1 MNYLSRSKRNKPLI
15 FEGLEAEQ
23 YKQMRNK
30 WIRLAV
36 VSVLLPFLFA
46 VVVSYYTNTFNLLA
60 LFGNGEIL
68 LSLFSLTIPML
79 FDLFEMKS
87 KQDEYL
93 SWAFF
98 SCAILVCFQILL
110 YCLTRI
116 DHSSKKEIKSIIVS
130 VIMLIASWI
139 CCGYSI
145 KVMFQHSI
153 MDKGG
158 IDSDA

>member
-1 MNYLSRSKRNKPLI
+1 MPGNRRNKPFI
-15 FEGLEAEQ
+15 FEGMEAEQ

-36 VSVLLPFLFA
+36 VSVFLPLLFA
-46 VVVSYYTNTFNLLA
+46 TVVSYYNNTFDLLA

-87 KQDEYL
+87 KKDEYL

-98 SCAILVCFQILL
+98 FCAILVCFQILL

-116 DHSSKKEIKSIIVS
+116 DFSEKKEIKSIIVS
-130 VIMLIASWI
+130 VIMLMASWL

-145 KVMFQHSI
+145 KAMFQHSI
-153 MDKGG
+153 MGEGG
-158 IDSDA
+158 EGSDV

>member
-1 MNYLSRSKRNKPLI
+1 MPGNRRNKRFI
-15 FEGLEAEQ
+15 FEGMEAEQ

-36 VSVLLPFLFA
+36 VSVFLPLLFA
-46 VVVSYYTNTFNLLA
+46 TVVSYYNNTFDLLA

-87 KQDEYL
+87 KKDEYL

-98 SCAILVCFQILL
+98 FCAILVCFQILL

-116 DHSSKKEIKSIIVS
+116 DFSEKKEIKSIIVS
-130 VIMLIASWI
+130 VIMLMASWL

-145 KVMFQHSI
+145 KAMFQHSI
-153 MDKGG
+153 MDEGG
-158 IDSDA
+158 EGSDV

>member
-1 MNYLSRSKRNKPLI
+1 MPGNRRNKPFI
-15 FEGLEAEQ
+15 FEGMEAEQ

-36 VSVLLPFLFA
+36 VSVFLPLLFA
-46 VVVSYYTNTFNLLA
+46 TVVSYYNNTFDLLA

-87 KQDEYL
+87 KKDEYL

-98 SCAILVCFQILL
+98 FCAILVCFQILL
-110 YCLTRI
+110 Y
-116 DHSSKKEIKSIIVS
+116 
-130 VIMLIASWI
+130 
-139 CCGYSI
+139 
-145 KVMFQHSI
+145 
-153 MDKGG
+153 
-158 IDSDA
+158 

>member
-1 MNYLSRSKRNKPLI
+1 MPGNRRNKPFI
-15 FEGLEAEQ
+15 FEGMEAEQ

-36 VSVLLPFLFA
+36 VSVFLPLLFA
-46 VVVSYYTNTFNLLA
+46 TVVSYYNNTFDLLA

-79 FDLFEMKS
+79 FDLFEMKC
-87 KQDEYL
+87 KKDEYL

-98 SCAILVCFQILL
+98 FCAILVCFQILL

-116 DHSSKKEIKSIIVS
+116 DFSEKKEIKSIIVS
-130 VIMLIASWI
+130 VIMLMASWL

-145 KVMFQHSI
+145 KAMFQHSI
-153 MDKGG
+153 MDEGG
-158 IDSDA
+158 EGSDV

>member
-1 MNYLSRSKRNKPLI
+1 M
-15 FEGLEAEQ
+15 EAEQ

-36 VSVLLPFLFA
+36 VSVFLPLLFA
-46 VVVSYYTNTFNLLA
+46 TVVSYYNNTFDLLA

-87 KQDEYL
+87 KKDEYL

-98 SCAILVCFQILL
+98 FCAILVCFQILL

-116 DHSSKKEIKSIIVS
+116 DFSEKKEIKSIIVS
-130 VIMLIASWI
+130 VIMLMASWL

-145 KVMFQHSI
+145 KAMFQHSI
-153 MDKGG
+153 MDEGG
-158 IDSDA
+158 EGSDV

>member
-1 MNYLSRSKRNKPLI
+1 MPGNRRNKPFI
-15 FEGLEAEQ
+15 FEGMEAEQ

-36 VSVLLPFLFA
+36 VSVFLPLLFA
-46 VVVSYYTNTFNLLA
+46 TVVSYYNNTFDLLA

-87 KQDEYL
+87 KKDEYL

-98 SCAILVCFQILL
+98 FCAILVCFQILL

-116 DHSSKKEIKSIIVS
+116 DFCEKKEIKSIIVS
-130 VIMLIASWI
+130 VIMLMASWL

-145 KVMFQHSI
+145 KAMFQHSI
-153 MDKGG
+153 MDEGG
-158 IDSDA
+158 EGSDV

>member
-1 MNYLSRSKRNKPLI
+1 MPGNRRNKPFI
-15 FEGLEAEQ
+15 FEGMEAEQ

-36 VSVLLPFLFA
+36 VSVFLPLLFA
-46 VVVSYYTNTFNLLA
+46 TVVSCYNNTFDLLA

-87 KQDEYL
+87 KKDEYL

-98 SCAILVCFQILL
+98 FCAILVCFQILL

-116 DHSSKKEIKSIIVS
+116 DFSEKKEIKSIIVS
-130 VIMLIASWI
+130 VIMLMASWL

-145 KVMFQHSI
+145 KAMFQHSI
-153 MDKGG
+153 MDEGG
-158 IDSDA
+158 EGSDV

>member
-1 MNYLSRSKRNKPLI
+1 MPGNRRNKPFI
-15 FEGLEAEQ
+15 FEGMEAEQ

-36 VSVLLPFLFA
+36 VSVFLPLLFA
-46 VVVSYYTNTFNLLA
+46 TVVSYYNNSFDLLA

-87 KQDEYL
+87 KKDEYL

-98 SCAILVCFQILL
+98 FCAILVCFQILL

-116 DHSSKKEIKSIIVS
+116 DFSEKKEIKSIIVS
-130 VIMLIASWI
+130 VIMLMASWL

-145 KVMFQHSI
+145 KAMFQHSI
-153 MDKGG
+153 MDEGG
-158 IDSDA
+158 EGSDV

>member
-1 MNYLSRSKRNKPLI
+1 MPGNRRNKPFI
-15 FEGLEAEQ
+15 FEGMEAEQ

-36 VSVLLPFLFA
+36 VSVFLPLLFA
-46 VVVSYYTNTFNLLA
+46 TVVSYYNNTFDLLA

-87 KQDEYL
+87 KKDEYL

-98 SCAILVCFQILL
+98 FCAILVCFQILL

-116 DHSSKKEIKSIIVS
+116 DFSEKKEIKSIIVS
-130 VIMLIASWI
+130 VIMLMASWL

-145 KVMFQHSI
+145 KAMFQHSI
-153 MDKGG
+153 MDEGG
-158 IDSDA
+158 EGSDV

>member
-1 MNYLSRSKRNKPLI
+1 MLGNKSNKPFI
-15 FEGLEAEQ
+15 FEGLAAEQ

-46 VVVSYYTNTFNLLA
+46 IVVSYYTNTFDLLGM
-60 LFGNGEIL
+60 FGNGEIL

-87 KQDEYL
+87 KKDEYL

-116 DHSSKKEIKSIIVS
+116 DISEEKEIKSIVVS
-130 VIMLIASWI
+130 VIMLIASWL

-145 KVMFQHSI
+145 KAMFQHSI
-153 MDKGG
+153 MHEGG
-158 IDSDA
+158 KDSDD

>member
-1 MNYLSRSKRNKPLI
+1 MPGNRRNKPFI
-15 FEGLEAEQ
+15 FEGMEAEQ

-36 VSVLLPFLFA
+36 VSVFLPLLFA
-46 VVVSYYTNTFNLLA
+46 TVVSYYNNTFDLLA

-87 KQDEYL
+87 KKDEYL

-98 SCAILVCFQILL
+98 FCAILVCFQILL

-116 DHSSKKEIKSIIVS
+116 DFSEKKEIKSIIVS
-130 VIMLIASWI
+130 VIMLMASWL

-145 KVMFQHSI
+145 KAMFQHSI
-153 MDKGG
+153 MDEGG
-158 IDSDA
+158 EGSAV

>member
-1 MNYLSRSKRNKPLI
+1 MPGNRRNKPFI
-15 FEGLEAEQ
+15 FEGMEAEQ

-36 VSVLLPFLFA
+36 VSVFLPLLFA
-46 VVVSYYTNTFNLLA
+46 TVVSYYNNTFDLLA

-87 KQDEYL
+87 KKDEYL

-98 SCAILVCFQILL
+98 FCAILVCFQILL

-116 DHSSKKEIKSIIVS
+116 DFSEKKEIKSIIVS
-130 VIMLIASWI
+130 VIMLMASWL

-145 KVMFQHSI
+145 KAMFQHSI
-153 MDKGG
+153 MDEGG
-158 IDSDA
+158 EASDV

>member
-1 MNYLSRSKRNKPLI
+1 MNYLPRSKPFI
-15 FEGLEAEQ
+15 FEGLAAEQ

-36 VSVLLPFLFA
+36 VSVFLPFIFA
-46 VVVSYYTNTFNLLA
+46 AVVSYYNNTFDLLT

-79 FDLFEMKS
+79 FDLFEMKN
-87 KQDEYL
+87 KNDEYL

-98 SCAILVCFQILL
+98 FCAILVCFQILL

-116 DHSSKKEIKSIIVS
+116 DNSEKKEIKSIIVS
-130 VIMLIASWI
+130 VIMLIASWL

-145 KVMFQHSI
+145 KAMFQHSI
-153 MDKGG
+153 LGEGG
-158 IDSDA
+158 EDGNA

>member
-1 MNYLSRSKRNKPLI
+1 MPGNRRNKPFI
-15 FEGLEAEQ
+15 FEGMEAEQ

-36 VSVLLPFLFA
+36 VSVFLPLLFA
-46 VVVSYYTNTFNLLA
+46 TVVSYYNNTFDLLA

-87 KQDEYL
+87 KKDEYL

-98 SCAILVCFQILL
+98 FCAILVCFQILL

-116 DHSSKKEIKSIIVS
+116 VFSEKKEIKSIIVS
-130 VIMLIASWI
+130 VIMLMASWL

-145 KVMFQHSI
+145 KAMFQHSI
-153 MDKGG
+153 MDEGG
-158 IDSDA
+158 EGSDV

>member
-1 MNYLSRSKRNKPLI
+1 MNYLPRSKPFI
-15 FEGLEAEQ
+15 FEGLAAER

-36 VSVLLPFLFA
+36 VSVFLPFIFA
-46 VVVSYYTNTFNLLA
+46 AVVSYYNNTFYLLT

-79 FDLFEMKS
+79 FDLFEMKN
-87 KQDEYL
+87 KNDEYL

-98 SCAILVCFQILL
+98 FCAILVCFQILL

-116 DHSSKKEIKSIIVS
+116 DNSEKKEIKSIIVS
-130 VIMLIASWI
+130 VIMLIASWL

-145 KVMFQHSI
+145 KAIFQHSI
-153 MDKGG
+153 LGEGG
-158 IDSDA
+158 ENGNA